1 MILPNFTTAPSS
13 RSQTQGFS
21 LIELM
26 IAVAIVGILASLAY
40 PAYQEYGLRANRSE
54 GRNALLDAATRLE
67 RHYSDNNQYD
77 TLANANIAADSEGGI
92 YLITLN
98 LVGAQN
104 YTLTA
109 TPVSFSDPKCGNLTL
124 TNVGIRGRTGS
135 GEDADYC
142 WGK

>member
-1 MILPNFTTAPSS
+1 MNLQNFKTAPGS
-13 RSQTQGFS
+13 RSQAKGFS

-26 IAVAIVGILASLAY
+26 IAVAIVGILASVAY
-40 PAYQEYGLRANRSE
+40 PAYQEYGVRANRSE

-77 TLANANIAADSEGGI
+77 TLANANIATDSEGGL

-98 LVGAQN
+98 LTGTQS

-109 TPVSFSDPKCGNLTL
+109 TPDSFSDPKCGNLTL
-124 TNVGIRGRTGS
+124 TNVGIRDRTGS
-135 GEDADYC
+135 DEEAEYC